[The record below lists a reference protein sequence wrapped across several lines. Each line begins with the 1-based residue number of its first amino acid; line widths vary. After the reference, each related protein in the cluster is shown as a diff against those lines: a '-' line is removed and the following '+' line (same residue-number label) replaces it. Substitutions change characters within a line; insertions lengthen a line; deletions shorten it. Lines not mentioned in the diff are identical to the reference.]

1 MISQTSLKTLWFARI
16 CCGEGKQQIYI
27 DQPFVNFIYPDDSEF
42 IERISRLMASRTRK
56 QFGQHWLK
64 SPEILRQIVVAA
76 RLSKEDR
83 ILEIGP
89 GQGVLTEELLKPT
102 QKVLSVEIDRD
113 LCQLLRKRFQGHPRF
128 VLQEADFLSLRFP
141 EEIDPTFGEPP
152 PNKVVANIPYNI
164 TGPIL
169 ERLLGK
175 IAAPRPDSFDSIVLL
190 VQKEV
195 AQRICAKPGSKAFGA
210 LSLRVQYLAQAEII
224 CPVPAKAFQPPPK
237 VESAVIRLTPR
248 PLEKPAQNPKYLAT
262 LIKLG
267 FATKRKMLRNNLK
280 PVVDREVL
288 GAILTNLGSFPEARG
303 EALSLRQW
311 ITLSDKLGDLK
322 AAEEAMPS
330 PATTSPI

>member
-1 MISQTSLKTLWFARI
+1 
-16 CCGEGKQQIYI
+16 
-27 DQPFVNFIYPDDSEF
+27 
-42 IERISRLMASRTRK
+42 MATRARK

-64 SPEILRQIVVAA
+64 SPEIVQRIIEAA
-76 RLSKEDR
+76 RLSREDR

-102 QKVLSVEIDRD
+102 QKVLGVEIDRD
-113 LCQLLRKRFQGHPRF
+113 LCQLLRKRFHHHPRF

-141 EEIDPTFGEPP
+141 EEIDPAFGDPP

-175 IAAPRPDSFDSIVLL
+175 IASPRPDSFESIVLL

-195 AQRICAKPGSKAFGA
+195 AQRICAKPGNKAFGA
-210 LSLRVQYLAQAEII
+210 LTLRVQYLADCEII
-224 CPVPAKAFQPPPK
+224 CNVSPKAFLPPPK

-248 PLEKPAQNPKYLAT
+248 PLEKPAQSPKYLTT

-267 FATKRKMLRNNLK
+267 FSTKRKMLRNNLK

-288 GAILTNLGSFPEARG
+288 GEILTSIGSFPEARG
-303 EALSLRQW
+303 EALSLEQW
-311 ITLSDKLGDLK
+311 ITLSDKLGALA
-322 AAEEAMPS
+322 AAEAAAEPTEMVAVVTEGDRPETETLEA
-330 PATTSPI
+330 

>member
-1 MISQTSLKTLWFARI
+1 
-16 CCGEGKQQIYI
+16 
-27 DQPFVNFIYPDDSEF
+27 
-42 IERISRLMASRTRK
+42 MATRARK

-64 SPEILRQIVVAA
+64 NPAIVQQIVEAA
-76 RLSKEDR
+76 RLSREDR

-102 QKVLSVEIDRD
+102 QKVLGVEIDRD
-113 LCQLLRKRFQGHPRF
+113 LCQLLRKRFHHHPRF

-141 EEIDPTFGEPP
+141 EEIDPAFGDPP

-175 IAAPRPDSFDSIVLL
+175 IASPRPDPFEDIVLL

-195 AQRICAKPGSKAFGA
+195 AQRICAKPGHKAFGA
-210 LSLRVQYLAQAEII
+210 LTLRVQYLAQCEII
-224 CPVPAKAFQPPPK
+224 CSVPAKAFQPPPK

-248 PLEKPAQNPKYLAT
+248 PLERPAANPKYLTT

-267 FATKRKMLRNNLK
+267 FSTKRKMLRNNLK

-288 GAILTNLGSFPEARG
+288 GEILTNIGSFPEARG

-311 ITLSDKLGDLK
+311 ITLSDKLGALAESETEVK
-322 AAEEAMPS
+322 A
-330 PATTSPI
+330 T

>member
-1 MISQTSLKTLWFARI
+1 
-16 CCGEGKQQIYI
+16 
-27 DQPFVNFIYPDDSEF
+27 
-42 IERISRLMASRTRK
+42 MATRARK

-64 SPEILRQIVVAA
+64 SPAIVQQIVEAA

-102 QKVLSVEIDRD
+102 QKVLGVEIDRD
-113 LCQLLRKRFQGHPRF
+113 LCQLLRKRFHHHPRF

-141 EEIDPTFGEPP
+141 EEIDPAFGDPP

-175 IAAPRPDSFDSIVLL
+175 IASPRPDTFESIVLL

-195 AQRICAKPGSKAFGA
+195 AQRICAKPGKKAFGA
-210 LSLRVQYLAQAEII
+210 LSLRVQYLAQCEII
-224 CPVPAKAFQPPPK
+224 CNVPAKAFQPPPK

-248 PLEKPAQNPKYLAT
+248 PLEKPAQNPKYLTT

-267 FATKRKMLRNNLK
+267 FSTKRKMLRNNLK

-288 GAILTNLGSFPEARG
+288 GEILTNIGSFPEARG

-311 ITLSDKLGDLK
+311 ITLSDKLGALV
-322 AAEEAMPS
+322 AAETAEATESKDAVEAEVSDRAEAKMLE
-330 PATTSPI
+330 TEV

>member
-1 MISQTSLKTLWFARI
+1 MTTRA
-16 CCGEGKQQIYI
+16 
-27 DQPFVNFIYPDDSEF
+27 
-42 IERISRLMASRTRK
+42 RK

-64 SPEILRQIVVAA
+64 SPAILQKIVEAA
-76 RLSKEDR
+76 RLSPEDR

-102 QKVLSVEIDRD
+102 QKVLGVEIDRD
-113 LCQLLRKRFQGHPRF
+113 LCVSLRRRFHGHPRF

-141 EEIDPTFGEPP
+141 EEIDPAFGDPP

-169 ERLLGK
+169 ERLLGR
-175 IAAPRPDSFDSIVLL
+175 IAAPRPDPFDSIVLL

-195 AQRICAKPGSKAFGA
+195 AQRICAKPGKKAFGA
-210 LSLRVQYLAQAEII
+210 LSLRVQYLAQCELI
-224 CPVPAKAFQPPPK
+224 CNVPAKAFQPPPK

-248 PLEKPAQNPKYLAT
+248 PLEKPAHNPKYLTT

-267 FATKRKMLRNNLK
+267 FSTKRKMLRNNLK

-288 GAILTNLGSFPEARG
+288 GDILTNIGSFPEARG

-311 ITLSDKLGDLK
+311 ITLSDKLGALATAEPESLAVESDGTT
-322 AAEEAMPS
+322 AAGEPRGETA
-330 PATTSPI
+330 

>member
-1 MISQTSLKTLWFARI
+1 
-16 CCGEGKQQIYI
+16 
-27 DQPFVNFIYPDDSEF
+27 
-42 IERISRLMASRTRK
+42 MATRARK

-64 SPEILRQIVVAA
+64 SPAIVQQIVEAA

-102 QKVLSVEIDRD
+102 QKVLGVEIDRD
-113 LCQLLRKRFQGHPRF
+113 LCQLLRKRFHHHPRF

-141 EEIDPTFGEPP
+141 EEIDPAFGDPP

-175 IAAPRPDSFDSIVLL
+175 IASPRPDTFESIVLL

-195 AQRICAKPGSKAFGA
+195 AQRICAKPGKKAFGA
-210 LSLRVQYLAQAEII
+210 LSLRVQYLAQCEII
-224 CPVPAKAFQPPPK
+224 CNVPAKAFQPPPK

-248 PLEKPAQNPKYLAT
+248 PLEKPAQNPKYLTT

-267 FATKRKMLRNNLK
+267 FSTKRKMLRNNLK

-288 GAILTNLGSFPEARG
+288 GEILTNIGSFPEARG

-311 ITLSDKLGDLK
+311 ITLSDKLGALA
-322 AAEEAMPS
+322 AAEAAAEPTEMIETVTESDRAES
-330 PATTSPI
+330 ETLETEL